1 MVVLSDDVQYL
12 RCEATPECSR
22 TVHIKEV
29 ESGLYKAAD
38 LTLAITRDDAAAFR
52 TLAPAATIATLPF
65 VLQTGAPH
73 AASTAGNSNLLFVG
87 SYHYANRLAVRFLV
101 EEVLPLLRGGA
112 LPRAHLTIVGWTPK
126 ELNGIKSAKLSSSE
140 FERLIK
146 TAVTVK
152 GVVGNLTPLIRN
164 ASVMVAPTMIKQ
176 STGISTKV
184 FMGLQHGMQTV
195 TTPAG
200 KHGLDCTAELVYPD
214 PRSCPQLHVAE
225 PEAAPFAQ
233 AVAKAASQEMKLIT
247 TPLQL
252 TKHAVRAER
261 LNHRAHSKG
270 AEIAQGLLISRLFD
284 PCLRSGFM

>member
-1 MVVLSDDVQYL
+1 MICPRGGVLQVLAQAAHGSLRLEPHAKVVLLSDDVQYL

-22 TVHIKEV
+22 AAHIKNV
-29 ESGLYKAAD
+29 ERGMYETAD
-38 LTLAITRDDAAAFR
+38 LTLAVTRDDAAAFR

-65 VLQTGAPH
+65 VLQTSAPH
-73 AASTAGNSNLLFVG
+73 AAGASGNGNLLFVG

-112 LPRAHLTIVGWTPK
+112 LPRAHLTIVGWQPK
-126 ELNGIKSAKLSSSE
+126 ELKEIRDLPSAKLSSSE
-140 FERLIK
+140 FEHLISA
-146 TAVTVK
+146 AVTVK
-152 GVVGNLTPLIRN
+152 GIVGNLMPLIRN

-200 KHGLDCTAELVYPD
+200 SHGLDCTTELVYPN
-214 PRSCPQLHVAE
+214 PSSCSQLHIAE
-225 PEAAPFAQ
+225 PDAAPFAQ
-233 AVAKAASQEMKLIT
+233 AVLSAVSQAASQETKLIT

-252 TKHAVRAER
+252 TKHAV
-261 LNHRAHSKG
+261 
-270 AEIAQGLLISRLFD
+270 
-284 PCLRSGFM
+284 